1 MPGHSPSTPLLYRP
15 GIPSPIVTVYRHDK
29 HLPNEV
35 LYPPIYTRKL
45 DFCFRLI
52 SDKLAFEVLL
62 GLAAAMY
69 AATHVRERFRNM
81 KGKLHTIITAILAIV
96 AIGLCIALF
105 ITYTSRY
112 DAGFQVG
119 YASGNKA
126 GYAKGV
132 DAGEKS
138 QIQSLKADRH
148 KAVVPDLVG
157 QNASQVGHESY
168 NGAFYASMAN
178 GAVNLPLKFK
188 APDGEAITKDN
199 AKNYKVV
206 SQEPKA
212 NTVFDVSYMK
222 DENGKEYD
230 SLVETT
236 GVQSIT
242 LTVEKI
248 AK

>member
-1 MPGHSPSTPLLYRP
+1 
-15 GIPSPIVTVYRHDK
+15 
-29 HLPNEV
+29 
-35 LYPPIYTRKL
+35 
-45 DFCFRLI
+45 
-52 SDKLAFEVLL
+52 
-62 GLAAAMY
+62 
-69 AATHVRERFRNM
+69 M

-96 AIGLCIALF
+96 AIGLCIALS

-138 QIQSLKADRH
+138 QIQSLKGDRH

-157 QNASQVGHESY
+157 QNASQVGYESIS
-168 NGAFYASMAN
+168 GAFYVSITN
-178 GAVNLPLKFK
+178 GIVRLPLKFK

-212 NTVFDVSYMK
+212 NTVFDVSYVK

-230 SLVETT
+230 NLVETT